1 MGVNTH
7 LFALDVK
14 LSVRGK
20 FSASVSSAMGTKLPA
35 AKESLED
42 QSVGVTAACARVRAK
57 AHTAIGITNRKK
69 ARFVADRESVLRT

>member
-1 MGVNTH
+1 MGI
-7 LFALDVK
+7 
-14 LSVRGK
+14 
-20 FSASVSSAMGTKLPA
+20 KLPA